1 MFRSTFHL
9 IDSARLFD
17 ISLFDKR
24 MPILALFVENSYQLE
39 KEALIALKTV
49 IQEDQ
54 LSSGNWSIFLIIL
67 GLLDKIID

>member
-1 MFRSTFHL
+1 
-9 IDSARLFD
+9 
-17 ISLFDKR
+17 

-54 LSSGNWSIFLIIL
+54 LSSGNWSIFLIII
-67 GLLDKIID
+67 GLLNKIID